1 MGTYLQRANSSPSSQ
16 KKFTVS
22 TWVKVCREGGDK
34 YMWSIRTDDSN
45 WIGCRFAVN
54 GCIILQVYTS
64 GSTTGQLQTNAF
76 FRDFS
81 AWYHVVVAVD
91 TTQSTAGDRLKL
103 YVNGSQETSF
113 STTTNPSLNAD
124 IPIASNFQVAT
135 SPYSSQY
142 NSNSL
147 DGYLAQFIYADN
159 QAYSPSTFGSTNAN
173 GIWIPNSQPSVTYG
187 TNGFK
192 LDFAGTGTAANASG
206 FGADSSGNNNHFASS
221 NLGTNPSTT
230 DTTQN
235 NFATMNPI
243 DTGANLTNCTFS
255 EGNTKIVKSGTTSS
269 NGDQPTSSQGFAN
282 GKWYWEVKVLSNA
295 DNTFIGIFNDVLG
308 GLKPY
313 HDNYAYGIYGASV
326 ADGSVNGTQMY
337 LSQESSQKG
346 YGKSQ
351 TGGTGFSDNDIL
363 QFAFDTS
370 TYRLYL
376 GLNGQWTNNN
386 SSGSGSPTGGSAF
399 NQSTPTGYFE
409 VPTTAAKAGT
419 WRTVIVPA
427 GSSENYS
434 AEFNFGN
441 PPFTIS
447 SGNADANGYGNFE
460 YAVPSGYYALCTKN
474 LALYGG

>member
-192 LDFAGTGTAANASG
+192 LDFAGTGASADASG

-230 DTTQN
+230 DQCIN
-235 NFATMNPI
+235 NFATMNPNI
-243 DTGANLTNCTFS
+243 ATQGQTPTYS
-255 EGNTKIVKSGTTSS
+255 KGNTFVTSTSS
-269 NGDQPTSSQGFAN
+269 GSYGASALSTFAIDS
-282 GKWYWEVKVLSNA
+282 GKWYWETKITGDRNNGIAIGLADATWAVGSATDSWFGNTNLNGYAFQFTNGGQKKV
-295 DNTFIGIFNDVLG
+295 D
-308 GLKPY
+308 
-313 HDNYAYGIYGASV
+313 
-326 ADGSVNGTQMY
+326 NGTGT
-337 LSQESSQKG
+337 S
-346 YGKSQ
+346 YGTQ
-351 TGGTGFSDNDIL
+351 IAVNDIL
-363 QFAFDTS
+363 GTAYDADNNTITWYINGSSQGQAF
-370 TYRLYL
+370 
-376 GLNGQWTNNN
+376 
-386 SSGSGSPTGGSAF
+386 SSMRDITF
-399 NQSTPTGYFE
+399 
-409 VPTTAAKAGT
+409 
-419 WRTVIVPA
+419 VPA
-427 GSSENYS
+427 SYGYYNTQW
-434 AEFNFGN
+434 EFNFGN
-441 PPFTIS
+441 PAFTIA
-447 SGNADANGYGNFE
+447 SGNSDANGYGNFE
-460 YAVPSGYYALCTKN
+460 YAVPSGYYALCSKN
-474 LALYGG
+474 LGAYGG

>member
-34 YMWSIRTDDSN
+34 YMWSMRTDDSN

-124 IPIASNFQVAT
+124 IPITSNFQVAT

-142 NSNSL
+142 SSNSL

-173 GIWIPNSQPSVTYG
+173 GIWTPNSQPSVTYG
-187 TNGFK
+187 NNGFK
-192 LDFAGTGTAANASG
+192 LDFIGTGASADASG
-206 FGADSSGNNNHFASS
+206 FGADSSGNNNHLASS
-221 NLGTNPSTT
+221 NLGTNPSTS
-230 DTTQN
+230 DNCIN
-235 NFATMNPI
+235 NFATMNPKI
-243 DTGANLTNCTFS
+243 ATQGQTPTYS
-255 EGNTKIVKSGTTSS
+255 KGNTIVTSTS
-269 NGDQPTSSQGFAN
+269 NGSYGASALATFAIDS
-282 GKWYWEVKVLSNA
+282 GKWYWETKITGDRNNGIAIGLA
-295 DNTFIGIFNDVLG
+295 DATWAVGSATDSWF
-308 GLKPY
+308 
-313 HDNYAYGIYGASV
+313 GASNKNGYAFQFTNGGQKKV
-326 ADGSVNGTQMY
+326 DNGTGT
-337 LSQESSQKG
+337 S
-346 YGKSQ
+346 YGTQ
-351 TGGTGFSDNDIL
+351 IQVNDIL
-363 QFAFDTS
+363 GTAYDADNNTITWYINGSSQGQAF
-370 TYRLYL
+370 
-376 GLNGQWTNNN
+376 
-386 SSGSGSPTGGSAF
+386 SSMRDITF
-399 NQSTPTGYFE
+399 
-409 VPTTAAKAGT
+409 
-419 WRTVIVPA
+419 VPA
-427 GSSENYS
+427 SYGYYNTQW
-434 AEFNFGN
+434 EFNFGN
-441 PPFTIS
+441 PAFTIA
-447 SGNADANGYGNFE
+447 SGNADANGHGNFE

-474 LALYGG
+474 VNQYG